1 MTASSL
7 KTEFSLRCG
16 KSAIGILALSVLYG
30 CARSPTPPQNVTQ
43 ACDALAK
50 VAANQEV
57 AFVAR
62 VQAIR
67 SQHILLQGYDRQMI
81 AVLDDYRKAIQST
94 LLTDA
99 SVDDGVAGCS
109 GQRLEELRWNAV
121 QEMSLLQG
129 FINDFRRS
137 IQEDPGGVFIDSP

>member
-1 MTASSL
+1 
-7 KTEFSLRCG
+7 
-16 KSAIGILALSVLYG
+16 
-30 CARSPTPPQNVTQ
+30 VTQ